1 MSFWEILDTAFLKPL
16 QILFEMIY
24 IMTNK
29 VIGNPGV
36 SIVVLSLAIN
46 FLVLP
51 LYRRADA
58 MQEEERDMEAKL
70 HRGVAHIKKTFRG
83 DERMMM
89 LQTYYR
95 QNGYKPAYV
104 LRSAMPLF
112 LQIPFF
118 IAAYRFLSGLS
129 LLEGVAFGPIADL
142 GKPDGMLSI
151 ADVSVNLLP
160 IAMTVINLI
169 SCGIFTKGSTL
180 KSKIQLYAMALFFLV
195 FLYSSPSGLVF
206 YWTLNNVFSLA
217 KTIFYKLKNPR
228 KVFGEIL
235 SIAGVG
241 ILIYALFFYGNP
253 TLKRKLFFAGCG
265 GLMQM
270 PLLYSRL
277 KNKIPQ
283 RRQAGG
289 KLANKKVF
297 FSGGLFLAVL
307 AGVLIPSAVLKA
319 SPQEFVNINYFYHPL
334 WFIASSFCLAL
345 GAFVIWLG
353 VFYWLAGTS
362 ARTYFDRGIWIFS
375 GLALMNYMFFGKNLG
390 LLTPLLKYERGMQ
403 IAVKEQVW
411 NLAAVLA
418 VSVLLYVIYRYWERF
433 VPEALMIAVLAFG
446 LMSAF
451 NMFAIHT
458 SIQNVKV
465 QMEADRET
473 PHRKTRFTLSK
484 EGKNVIVLMLDRAM
498 GEYAPF
504 LFNEKP
510 ELKEQF
516 SGFTCYSNVIS
527 FGGHTNFALPA
538 VLGGYEY
545 TPVELNKRD
554 QEALVSKHNEAL
566 KVMPVLFAENGYAVT
581 VSDPSY
587 ANYQWIPD
595 TSIYDEYPKI
605 QSCNL
610 KGVFTDDSSES
621 ISENWILSNKR
632 NFFCYGIL
640 QTVPLCMR
648 NLVYGYGDYN
658 QGGDNTLYSEQKITG
673 RCTAVGLF
681 DGFTEPYNVLTH
693 LPDITGIEDG
703 GQNTFLLMTNDAAHD
718 VMMLQ
723 EPEYVP
729 ALYVDNTEFEV
740 QNQDRFTLDGR
751 TLKMIGDDEMAHYQS
766 NMGVM
771 LQLGKWFDFM
781 RENGVYDNTRIIL
794 VSDHGYELESE
805 DALILEDG
813 KDVAEFYP
821 LLMVKDFGSEGFETS
836 EEFMTNGDV
845 PTLAVQNLIDN
856 PVNPF
861 TGKLIDSGEKTA
873 HEQYIIS
880 SGAWDISINNGN
892 TFLPAKWYSVQDSIW
907 DKDNW
912 KVAAEEAVQ
921 PMAE

>member
-1 MSFWEILDTAFLKPL
+1 MSFWGILDALFLKPL
-16 QILFEMIY
+16 QLLFEMLY

-29 VIGNPGV
+29 WIDNPGL

-46 FLVLP
+46 FLILP
-51 LYRRADA
+51 LYKRADA

-70 HRGVAHIKKTFRG
+70 QKGVAHIKKTFRG

-89 LQTYYR
+89 MQTYYR
-95 QNGYKPAYV
+95 QNGYKPTYV
-104 LRSAMPLF
+104 LRGALSLF
-112 LQIPFF
+112 LEVPFF
-118 IAAYRFLSGLS
+118 IAAYRFLSGLE
-129 LLEGVAFGPIADL
+129 LLEGVSFGPIANL
-142 GKPDGMLSI
+142 GKPDGMLVI
-151 ADVSVNLLP
+151 AGVSLNLLP
-160 IAMTVINLI
+160 IIMTAVNLI
-169 SCGIFTKGSTL
+169 SCVIFTKGSTL
-180 KSKIQLYAMALFFLV
+180 KSKIQLYVMAVFFLF
-195 FLYSSPSGLVF
+195 FLYSSPAGLVF
-206 YWTLNNVFSLA
+206 YWTLNNAFSLI

-228 KVFGEIL
+228 KVFGLISSAAGAGIIL
-235 SIAGVG
+235 YS
-241 ILIYALFFYGNP
+241 LSFYGNP
-253 TLKRKLFFAGCG
+253 TLKKKLFFVGCG
-265 GLMQM
+265 IVLQIPLMV
-270 PLLYSRL
+270 SCL

-283 RRQAGG
+283 KRKAGG
-289 KLANKKVF
+289 KPANKKVF

-307 AGVLIPSAVLKA
+307 TGVLIPSAVIKA

-353 VFYWLAGTS
+353 VFYWLSGTS
-362 ARTYFDRGIWIFS
+362 IRAYFDRGVWIFS
-375 GLALMNYMFFGKNLG
+375 GIALMNYMFFGKNQG
-390 LLTPLLKYERGMQ
+390 LLTPLLKYERGMDFT
-403 IAVKEQVW
+403 VKEQVW

-418 VSVLLYVIYRYWERF
+418 AFILLYVIYEHLERY
-433 VPEALMIAVLAFG
+433 VPETLLIAVLAFG
-446 LMSAF
+446 LMSVL
-451 NMFAIHT
+451 NMSAIYT
-458 SIQNVKV
+458 SIENVKG

-473 PHRKTRFTLSK
+473 NFKKTRFTLSK

-510 ELKEQF
+510 KLKEQF

-538 VLGGYEY
+538 LLGGYEY
-545 TPVELNKRD
+545 TPVELNKRN

-566 KVMPVLFAENGYAVT
+566 KVMPVLFAENGYDVT

-595 TSIYDEYPKI
+595 ISIYDEYPEI
-605 QSCNL
+605 QCYNL
-610 KGVFTDDSSES
+610 KGMFMDDSDDS

-640 QTVPLCMR
+640 QAIPLCMR
-648 NLVYGYGDYN
+648 NVVYGYGDYN
-658 QGGDNTLYSEQKITG
+658 QGGDNTLYSEQKVTG

-693 LPDITGIEDG
+693 LSDITGIEENR
-703 GQNTFLLMTNDAAHD
+703 QNTFLLMTNDAAHD

-729 ALYVDNTEFEV
+729 ALYVDNTEFES

-751 TLKMIGDDEMAHYQS
+751 TLSMTGDDEMAHYQS

-771 LQLGKWFDFM
+771 IQLGRWFDFM
-781 RENGVYDNTRIIL
+781 RANGVYDNTRIIL
-794 VSDHGYELESE
+794 VSDHGYALESE
-805 DALILEDG
+805 EALILDDG

-821 LLMVKDFGSEGFETS
+821 LLMVKDFESEGFAIC
-836 EEFMTNGDV
+836 EEFMTNADV
-845 PTLAVQNLIDN
+845 PALAVQNLINN

-861 TGKLIDSGEKTA
+861 TGKIIDSSEKTA
-873 HEQYIIS
+873 HDQYIIS

-892 TFLPAKWYSVQDSIW
+892 TFLPAKWYSVHDNIW
-907 DKDNW
+907 DKNNW
-912 KVAAEEAVQ
+912 KVAAEEDVL
-921 PMAE
+921 PVEE

>member
-1 MSFWEILDTAFLKPL
+1 MSFWEILDALFLKPL
-16 QILFEMIY
+16 QLLFEMIY

-29 VIGNPGV
+29 MLGNPGL

-51 LYRRADA
+51 LYKRADA

-70 HRGVAHIKKTFRG
+70 QKGVAHIKKTFRG

-95 QNGYKPAYV
+95 QNGYKPTYV
-104 LRSAMPLF
+104 LRGAMPLL

-129 LLEGVAFGPIADL
+129 LLEGVSFGPIADL
-142 GKPDGMLSI
+142 GRPDGMF
-151 ADVSVNLLP
+151 SVAGMPVNILP
-160 IAMTVINLI
+160 IVMTLINLI
-169 SCGIFTKGSTL
+169 SCVIFTKGSTL
-180 KSKIQLYAMALFFLV
+180 KSKLQLYVMALFFLI

-206 YWTLNNVFSLA
+206 YWMLNNAFSLV

-228 KVFGEIL
+228 KVFGLI
-235 SIAGVG
+235 SSAAGAG
-241 ILIYALFFYGNP
+241 ILLYGFFFYGNP

-265 GLMQM
+265 ILLQL
-270 PLLYSRL
+270 PLIVNYL
-277 KNKIPQ
+277 KNKFP
-283 RRQAGG
+283 RKRQAGR
-289 KLANKKVF
+289 KPANKNVF

-307 AGVLIPSAVLKA
+307 TGVLIPSAVIKA
-319 SPQEFVNINYFYHPL
+319 SPQEFMNINYFYHPL
-334 WFIASSFCLAL
+334 WFVASSFCLAL

-353 VFYWLAGTS
+353 VFYWLSGPSVRA
-362 ARTYFDRGIWIFS
+362 YFDRGVWIFS
-375 GLALMNYMFFGKNLG
+375 GIALMNYMFFGKNQG
-390 LLTPLLKYERGMQ
+390 LLTPLLKYERGMEF
-403 IAVKEQVW
+403 AVKEQVW

-418 VSVLLYVIYRYWERF
+418 AFVLLYVIYERLERH

-451 NMFAIHT
+451 NVFSIYT
-458 SIQNVKV
+458 SIKNVKG
-465 QMEADRET
+465 QMEAGRET
-473 PHRKTRFTLSK
+473 DQKKTRFTLSK
-484 EGKNVIVLMLDRAM
+484 EGKNVIVIMLDRAM

-538 VLGGYEY
+538 LLGGYEY
-545 TPVELNKRD
+545 TPMELNKRE

-595 TSIYDEYPKI
+595 ISIYDEYPGI
-605 QSCNL
+605 QSYNL
-610 KGVFTDDSSES
+610 KGMFMDDSDDS

-640 QTVPLCMR
+640 QTIPLCMR

-658 QGGDNTLYSEQKITG
+658 QGGNNTLYSEQRVTS
-673 RCTAVGLF
+673 RCTSVGLF
-681 DGFTEPYNVLTH
+681 DGFMEPYNVLTH
-693 LPDITGIEDG
+693 LPGITGIDDS
-703 GQNTFLLMTNDAAHD
+703 GQNTFLFMTNDAAHD

-729 ALYVDNTEFEV
+729 AMYVDNTEFES
-740 QNQDRFTLDGR
+740 QNQGRFTLDGR
-751 TLKMIGDDEMAHYQS
+751 TLSMTGDDEMAHYQS

-771 LQLGKWFDFM
+771 IQLGKWFDFM
-781 RENGVYDNTRIIL
+781 REHGVYDNTRIIL
-794 VSDHGYELESE
+794 VSDHGYALKSE
-805 DALILEDG
+805 EALILEDG
-813 KDVAEFYP
+813 MDVAEFYP
-821 LLMVKDFGSEGFETS
+821 LLMVKDFESEGFAIS
-836 EEFMTNGDV
+836 EEFMTNADV
-845 PTLAVQNLIDN
+845 PTLAVQNLINN

-861 TGKLIDSGEKTA
+861 TGKLIDSSEKMT
-873 HEQYIIS
+873 HDQYIIS

-892 TFLPAKWYSVQDSIW
+892 TFHPAKWYSVRDNIW
-907 DKDNW
+907 DKNNW
-912 KVAAEEAVQ
+912 KVAAEEAVL
-921 PMAE
+921 PVEE